1 MNNYIRSAQKL
12 IRYSHDILTMAKF
25 SIDTKAI
32 VLLLA
37 ATQTNNEFMVW
48 IEAIKALEPIKDKCR
63 AINLLQNH
71 LGAICGKYVLLKILN
86 SIEDDLSSDELQQF
100 ISDSKLTLSQREWLE
115 LAPNKAVT
123 LLYNKSVNGFS
134 S

>member
-12 IRYSHDILTMAKF
+12 IRCTHDILTMAKF
-25 SIDTKAI
+25 SIDTKAL

-37 ATQTNNEFMVW
+37 ATQPSYKFMFW
-48 IEAIKALEPIKDKCR
+48 IESIKALEPIKDKCQ
-63 AINLLQNH
+63 AVNLLQNH

-86 SIEDDLSSDELQQF
+86 CIENDLNSDELQQL
-100 ISDSKLTLSQREWLE
+100 ISDSKLTLPQQEWLE